1 MLLRAGVSSV
11 KVNLGSFRRFIGA
24 ADTGKMGI
32 SPCRAFL
39 IETLGIARLA
49 NFKRG
54 VDKNLN
60 EFTLVK

>member
-24 ADTGKMGI
+24 ADTGKIGDLTL
-32 SPCRAFL
+32 PGLF